1 MGGVRESEGS
11 VSPWRAAVAGLLAL
25 GVAIG
30 VGRFVYTPILPL
42 MVQALGWTRFTAGLV
57 ASANFAGYLVGA
69 LLAAGPLPGARKLW
83 LIGALLASAATT
95 GLMGATSSV
104 DAFLVLRFVGGVAS
118 AFVLILISAIV
129 LEALIRAGR
138 PHLSSVLFAGVGSGI
153 AVSAAMVS
161 LLRAAG
167 AGWGALWVATG
178 IASLGAAIGVVMLL
192 PAERRHGE
200 RRSERPSEDEASRS
214 GLWRLIGAYGLF
226 GFGYVITAT
235 FLVAIVRGNPH
246 FRPLEPE
253 IWVVFGLAAVPS
265 VVLWNGIAGRIGIA
279 RAYAI
284 ASALEAVGVAVS
296 VAWQSM
302 VGVFLAA
309 VMVGGTF
316 MGLTSLG
323 LILGRQ
329 FAGGDARR
337 VFALM
342 TSAFALGQIIG
353 PSFAG
358 ALYDRL
364 GSFDVPSMAAAAAL
378 VAAAGLV
385 GR

>member
-1 MGGVRESEGS
+1 MGCVRESEGS

-42 MVQALGWTRFTAGLV
+42 MVQALGWTGFTAGLV

-69 LLAAGPLPGARKLW
+69 LLAAGPLAGSRKLW

-104 DAFLVLRFVGGVAS
+104 DAFLALRFVGGVAS

-129 LEALIRAGR
+129 LEALVRAGR

-200 RRSERPSEDEASRS
+200 RRSDRPSLDEASRR
-214 GLWRLIGAYGLF
+214 GLWRLVGAYGLF

-265 VVLWNGIAGRIGIA
+265 VVLWNDVAGRIGIA

-284 ASALEAVGVAVS
+284 ASVLEAVGVAVS

-302 VGVFLAA
+302 AGVFLAA

-323 LILGRQ
+323 LILGRR

-358 ALYDRL
+358 WLYDRL
-364 GSFDVPSMAAAAAL
+364 GSFDVPSLAAAAAL

-385 GR
+385 AR

>member
-1 MGGVRESEGS
+1 MRESEGS
-11 VSPWRAAVAGLLAL
+11 VAPWRAAMAGLLAL

-69 LLAAGPLPGARKLW
+69 LLAAGPLAGSRRLW

-129 LEALIRAGR
+129 LEALARARRLG
-138 PHLSSVLFAGVGSGI
+138 LSSVLFAGVGSGI

-178 IASLGAAIGVVMLL
+178 IASVAAAIGVVMLL
-192 PAERRHGE
+192 PAEQRREDGRGE
-200 RRSERPSEDEASRS
+200 TPSRRGTSRG
-214 GLWRLIGAYGLF
+214 GLSRLVGAYGLF

-235 FLVAIVRGNPH
+235 FLVAIVRGSPH

-265 VVLWNGIAGRIGIA
+265 VIIWNNVAGRIGIA

-284 ASALEAVGVAVS
+284 ASVVEAIGVAVS

-358 ALYDRL
+358 TLYDRL
-364 GSFDVPSMAAAAAL
+364 GSFDVPSMVAAAAL

-385 GR
+385 AR